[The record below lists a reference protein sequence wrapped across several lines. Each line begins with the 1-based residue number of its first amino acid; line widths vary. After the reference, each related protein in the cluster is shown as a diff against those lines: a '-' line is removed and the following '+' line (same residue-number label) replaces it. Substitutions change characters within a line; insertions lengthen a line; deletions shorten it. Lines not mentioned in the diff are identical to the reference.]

1 MYAII
6 MKTVPVSM
14 NEFDNSFRAPDKMNY
29 KLSPPKHF
37 SEHTFKSLKY
47 DVAPGESVYSTN
59 VLAVSYFGSSSVP
72 STNLS

>member
-1 MYAII
+1 MYVII
-6 MKTVPVSM
+6 MPTEADSM
-14 NEFDNSFRAPDKMNY
+14 NAFDNSFFAADKT
-29 KLSPPKHF
+29 KSSFSPPMHL

-59 VLAVSYFGSSSVP
+59 VFAVSYFGSNSVP